1 MGNGIFISYRHRD
14 TQGEASRLADDLR
27 EALDD
32 VHVFRDVETI
42 EAGADFER
50 RLEKALSECS
60 VLLALIGPTWLEQR
74 DAQGN
79 RRIDN
84 PKDWTRTEIATGL
97 VRGVRVI
104 PVKCRDASLPKAEQ
118 LPAEIQA
125 LVRRQAFELDNNRWR
140 YDLERLVDQLVAT
153 GEFRRKPRGPGSTQD
168 AAAAPPTKRWRRGG
182 WIAAAVA
189 ILVLAVLGET
199 DLFES
204 ATIDSPQTDAAFK
217 QLAEELLKS
226 QAPAPA
232 PVQVTPAPVN
242 PPVLPVATGSS
253 VRDISGVWRSSDGE
267 VYQFQQNGR
276 DVTMTLQ
283 AHGVAT
289 GHGQGTVTGDRLL
302 LAVTINASGI
312 GVNMQCDLAAAAN
325 GRSLGGTCVGPLG
338 AFPTQM
344 FR

>member
-1 MGNGIFISYRHRD
+1 MRNGIFISYRHRD

-27 EALDD
+27 DALDD
-32 VHVFRDVETI
+32 VHIFRDVETI
-42 EAGADFER
+42 EAGADFAATLER
-50 RLEKALSECS
+50 ALAECS
-60 VLLALIGPTWLEQR
+60 VLLVMIGPTWLEQR

-84 PKDWTRTEIATGL
+84 PNDWTRTEIATGL
-97 VRGVRVI
+97 ARGVRVI
-104 PVKCRDASLPKAEQ
+104 PVKCRDASLPKADQ

-140 YDLERLVDQLVAT
+140 YDVERLVDQLVAT
-153 GEFRRKPRGPGSTQD
+153 GEFRRKPQAPQPS
-168 AAAAPPTKRWRRGG
+168 AVSPPPAAPKRWRKYLAIGG
-182 WIAAAVA
+182 AV

-199 DLFES
+199 DLFDDS
-204 ATIDSPQTDAAFK
+204 APIDPVQTDAVLK
-217 QLAEELLKS
+217 QLAEGVLKS
-226 QAPAPA
+226 QSPPVQEPPAPS
-232 PVQVTPAPVN
+232 PVV
-242 PPVLPVATGSS
+242 PVATRTS
-253 VRDISGVWRSSDGE
+253 VRDISGIWRSGDGE

-289 GHGQGTVTGDRLL
+289 GHGQGTLTGDRLQ

-325 GRSLGGTCVGPLG
+325 GRSLNGTCVGPLG
-338 AFPTQM
+338 AFPTEM
-344 FR
+344 VR

>member
-1 MGNGIFISYRHRD
+1 MRNGIFISYRHRD

-27 EALDD
+27 EALAD
-32 VHVFRDVETI
+32 VQIFRDVETI
-42 EAGADFER
+42 EAGADFAATLER
-50 RLEKALSECS
+50 ALAECS
-60 VLLALIGPTWLEQR
+60 VLLVMIGPTWLEQR

-97 VRGVRVI
+97 ARGVRVI
-104 PVKCRDASLPKAEQ
+104 PVKCRDASLPKADQ

-140 YDLERLVDQLVAT
+140 YDVERLVDQLVAT
-153 GEFRRKPRGPGSTQD
+153 GEFRRKPSAVEKSPVAG
-168 AAAAPPTKRWRRGG
+168 AAAPAPKRWTRRGLIG
-182 WIAAAVA
+182 AGIA
-189 ILVLAVLGET
+189 ILVIAIFAESDIFDTTPIDPDHTVEILKRITDELGKNPT
-199 DLFES
+199 PP
-204 ATIDSPQTDAAFK
+204 SPVQ
-217 QLAEELLKS
+217 
-226 QAPAPA
+226 PA
-232 PVQVTPAPVN
+232 PVSPV
-242 PPVLPVATGSS
+242 VPVATQGA
-253 VRDISGVWRSSDGE
+253 VRDISGLWRSSDGE

-289 GHGQGTVTGDRLL
+289 GHGQGTLTGDRLQ

-312 GVNMQCDLAAAAN
+312 GVNMQCDLAAANN
-325 GRSLGGTCVGPLG
+325 GQSLSGTCVGPLG

-344 FR
+344 VR